1 MIRDVSRIERSLKLI
16 KSISKN
22 EWELA
27 DHSRIEKITENVNG
41 KKETFYLRWVY
52 AGGNRNYDSDW
63 GEAEEFYS
71 MSQVKKFAEKVRHRM
86 ANEIH
91 EDEKRGRLYGL
102 DMGIEIYN
110 NIKKRYSR
118 GEWKKE
124 LKKEIKKWNSHSA
137 HQEYG
142 TYAEGIV
149 AKLKQYYK
157 GLS

>member
-16 KSISKN
+16 KPISKN
-22 EWELA
+22 TWELA
-27 DHSRIEKITENVNG
+27 DHSRIEKITEDVNG

-71 MSQVKKFAEKVRHRM
+71 MNEVKKFATKLRHTT
-86 ANEIH
+86 AIEIH
-91 EDEKRGRLYGL
+91 NDEKRARLAGL
-102 DMGIEIYN
+102 EQGIDIYKD
-110 NIKKRYSR
+110 IKRKYSR
-118 GEWKKE
+118 KEW
-124 LKKEIKKWNSHSA
+124 KKEIKKKIKEWNSSSA
-137 HQEYG
+137 RNEYG